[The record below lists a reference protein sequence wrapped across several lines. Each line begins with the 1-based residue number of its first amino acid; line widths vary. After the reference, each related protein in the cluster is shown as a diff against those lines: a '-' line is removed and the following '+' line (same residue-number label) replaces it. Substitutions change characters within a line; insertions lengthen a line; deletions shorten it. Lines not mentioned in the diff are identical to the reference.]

1 MTIINPKKIRRSF
14 INPLMCATLMV
25 VVCGTVGNILIYNK
39 TVELKHAINE
49 QEKIMERTRA
59 QNASLKN
66 EFYQALDTGVLSA
79 RAREQG
85 FIKITAPQYLAA
97 H

>member
-1 MTIINPKKIRRSF
+1 MCIALIVII
-14 INPLMCATLMV
+14 
-25 VVCGTVGNILIYNK
+25 CGAIGNIFIYNK
-39 TVELKHAINE
+39 TVDLKHAINE
-49 QEKIMERTRA
+49 QEKIMEQTRA

-66 EFYQALDTGVLSA
+66 ELYQALDASTLHV

-85 FIKITAPQYLAA
+85 FIKIIAPQYLAA

>member
-1 MTIINPKKIRRSF
+1 MSIINPKKTRRSL
-14 INPLMCATLMV
+14 INPFMCIVLIV
-25 VVCGTVGNILIYNK
+25 IVCGTIGNILIYNK
-39 TVELKHAINE
+39 TVGLKHALHE
-49 QEKIMERTRA
+49 QEKIMEHARA
-59 QNASLKN
+59 ENASLKN
-66 EFYQALDTGVLSA
+66 ELYQALDAGALNA